1 MELRKMMNQKNLF
14 CIAAL
19 KIGKDCSKLIRKN
32 LKPGFYLFNNRC
44 RLENDK
50 IVLNP
55 EFNIED
61 NIYGD
66 NIFLHAIVGM
76 NGSGKSSLLEL
87 IYRMVNN
94 FSCFIDEK
102 KERDQICFSFA
113 ILMRCYTIQSMKP
126 CISLFAKKIR
136 FVLLRKKIV
145 KKRR

>member
-1 MELRKMMNQKNLF
+1 MELRKVMNQKNLF

-19 KIGKDCSKLIRKN
+19 KIGKECSELIRKN
-32 LKPGFYLFNNRC
+32 LKPGLYLFNNRC

-50 IVLNP
+50 IVLNS

-61 NIYGD
+61 NIYGE

-94 FSCFIDEK
+94 FSYMVDQK
-102 KERDQICFSFA
+102 KEKDRIYFLFV
-113 ILMRCYTIQSMKP
+113 ILMQNYIIQSMIP
-126 CISLFAKKIR
+126 CISLFVKKNR
-136 FVLLRKKIV
+136 FVLLRKRTV
-145 KKRR
+145 KK